1 MASDM
6 TGPGPAWR
14 FASGVVTHAIDGTLF
29 VTAETGSGIF
39 DGPAA
44 VRVAELLDGVRSEA
58 EIIRTAAGD
67 IDADIDAE
75 SVARVLRRLRRG
87 GYVVARTP
95 PGDEATAYVEGLD
108 ARWAPGEGGI
118 RPSRVAIMPLGPEQ
132 AALRIADATRA
143 VGCSVRLLD
152 PAAGPDCDLL
162 VVVVEDYL
170 DPRLA
175 AVNRL
180 MLATARPW
188 LVVKPYGGE
197 AWIGPRFVP
206 GETGCWMC
214 LSARLAGNRAIER
227 FIAARTDATSAA
239 RPSSGVLPGTD
250 GMVAA
255 MVVADILATTAGS
268 TPLTGRLRTVTL
280 TDFTITHHPLTRL
293 AHCPMCGDPASA
305 RRPVHGLGGPERS
318 RPWTHRVLS
327 PGDVDTLLRDQIGP
341 YLGVV
346 SKLSTAEGGTDAS
359 GYTCLAIHDFPMLR
373 QTVPGLRRSVAARS
387 SGRGRTLVEARAAA
401 VCEAMERYCGAW
413 IEGTPTIRSS
423 WDRLDRRA
431 IHPAEVL
438 LFSDAQYAGR
448 SAWNADPVNALQHV
462 PEVFDEARE
471 VDFSHAWSLTR
482 EEPILVPAGL
492 VWYGHPDLR
501 THPYAMTD
509 SNGCA
514 AGGSL
519 SEATLH
525 ALCEIYERDAVAIWW
540 YNRLSRPAVDLE
552 GLDDPHAHA
561 VIEACRRA
569 GRSAWVL
576 DITTDLGMPA
586 YAAVSCD
593 GDDGGRVLF
602 GFGAHPD
609 GRRAIRRALAEM
621 DQLRPMVS
629 GSDVNSPSRYAA
641 HDPATLR
648 WLRVV
653 TCADEPWLRPAG
665 TVAPRDQPVPDAIGD
680 VIGGFVDE
688 LAKSGIETV
697 LVDQSRPDIGIAVA
711 RVIAPGMRHFWR
723 RTAPGRLFDAP
734 VALGWRPDRTPE
746 ADLNPYS
753 IFI

>member
-1 MASDM
+1 M
-6 TGPGPAWR
+6 TVTTPAWR
-14 FASGVVTHAIDGTLF
+14 FATGVVTHVIDGTLF

-39 DGPAA
+39 EGPAA
-44 VRVAELLDGVRSEA
+44 VRVADLLDGVRSED
-58 EIIRTAAGD
+58 EITRAA
-67 IDADIDAE
+67 ADVDAE
-75 SVARVLRRLRRG
+75 AVAQVLRRLRRG
-87 GYVVARTP
+87 GYIVARTP
-95 PGDEATAYVEGLD
+95 PDDDAAAYVEGLA
-108 ARWAPGEGGI
+108 ARGAPGEIGI
-118 RPSRVAIMPLGPEQ
+118 RPSRIEIMPLGSED
-132 AALRIADATRA
+132 AAVRIADAVEA
-143 VGCSVRLLD
+143 IGCSARLVD
-152 PAAGPDCDLL
+152 PDATPDCDLL
-162 VVVVEDYL
+162 VVVAEDYL

-175 AVNRL
+175 TINGL

-214 LSARLAGNRAIER
+214 LSARLSGNRTIER
-227 FIAARTDATSAA
+227 FIAQRTDGASAA
-239 RPSSGVLPGTD
+239 RPSSGVLPGID

-255 MVVADILATTAGS
+255 MVVADILATAPAGSAAVESATAGP

-293 AHCPMCGDPASA
+293 PHCPMCGDRASA
-305 RRPVHGLGGPERS
+305 RRPAEGLRGPERS
-318 RPWTHRVLS
+318 RPWTHRALT
-327 PGDVDTLLRDQIGP
+327 PDDIDTLLRDQIGP

-346 SKLSTAEGGTDAS
+346 SKLTTADRRTDGS
-359 GYTCLAIHDFPMLR
+359 GYTCLATHDFPMIR
-373 QTVPGLRRSVAARS
+373 HTVSGLRRSVAARS
-387 SGRGRTLVEARAAA
+387 SGRGTTLPEARATAL
-401 VCEAMERYCGAW
+401 CEAMERYCGAW
-413 IEGTPTIRSS
+413 VDGTPTVRSS

-438 LFSDAQYAGR
+438 LFSDAQYVGR
-448 SAWNADPVNALQHV
+448 AAWNADPVNALHHV
-462 PEVFDEARE
+462 PEVFDEAYE

-482 EEPILVPAGL
+482 KEPVLVPAGL

-514 AGGSL
+514 AGGNL
-519 SEATLH
+519 PEATLH

-540 YNRLSRPAVDLE
+540 YNRLRRPSVDL
-552 GLDDPHAHA
+552 GDLDDPHARA
-561 VIEACRRA
+561 VIEACHRA

-576 DITTDLGMPA
+576 DITTDLGMPT

-621 DQLRPMVS
+621 DQLQPLVS
-629 GSDVNSPSRYAA
+629 GDNTARYAA

-648 WLRVV
+648 WLGVV

-680 VIGGFVDE
+680 VIGGYVGE
-688 LAKSGIETV
+688 LARAGIETV

-711 RVIAPGMRHFWR
+711 RVLAPGMRHFWR
-723 RTAPGRLFDAP
+723 RTAPGRLYDVP

-753 IFI
+753 VFI